1 VLRFYAA
8 LLRAQARVHE
18 HLAAQRLSGSIEQD
32 LTSIRE
38 PGVALLQVVV
48 RDGAQPLADA
58 ARQLLADGP
67 AALDEMLIEYWRE
80 PADTQFFAKALLQP
94 YARLLVESG
103 GAPLRTT
110 LTRGANRCPRCGGK
124 PQLAVHVSE
133 DPEPAGGSGR
143 SLLCS
148 LCLSTWPFGRVVC
161 ADCGERD
168 ESKLAYFRSPEW
180 DHLRVEACDTCRG
193 YLKAVDLSRL
203 GLAVPLVDEVAAA
216 PLDLWARDRGY
227 SKIEMNLIGL

>member
-18 HLAAQRLSGSIEQD
+18 RLAAERLSASLEQD
-32 LTSIRE
+32 LARIRE
-38 PGVALLQVVV
+38 PTAALLQVVV

-58 ARQLLADGP
+58 ARQLLADGH
-67 AALDEMLIEYWRE
+67 AVLDGMLIEYWRE
-80 PADTQFFAKALLQP
+80 PSDRQFFAKAILQP
-94 YARLLVESG
+94 YASVLVESG
-103 GAPLRTT
+103 GAPLRTN

-124 PQLAVHVSE
+124 PQLAVLVSDGAE
-133 DPEPAGGSGR
+133 TEGGGR

-148 LCLSTWPFGRVVC
+148 LCLSTWPFGRVIC
-161 ADCGERD
+161 ANCGERD
-168 ESKLAYFRSPEW
+168 DPKLGYFRSPDW
-180 DHLRVEACDTCRG
+180 DHVRVEACDTCRC
-193 YLKAVDLSRL
+193 YLKGVDLSRL

-227 SKIEMNLIGL
+227 TKIEMNLIGL